1 MLRTLPGTLALLL
14 GFCLSAAPAA
24 AQGPAADSLPL
35 SLRAALDLGLQRN
48 PQVLTAG
55 YSRSAAGAG
64 LWDAYG
70 NFLPQVSL
78 SGQLQQVDEGQ
89 FVLFGAEFVSP
100 QSRNTVYSWD
110 VTHSLLDS
118 GRDLFR
124 LKSARANVDQAIAGY
139 DLQSL
144 TTATQIETQY
154 LEARRQQALVN
165 RALFEVEQRKQQ
177 LALAQGRY
185 DVGAVTRSDVLLARL
200 ELNRA
205 EVAVL
210 QAEQRLEEA
219 RLGLRRLLGG
229 ALPDRPLE
237 LTTTFQ
243 VFQPGYD
250 IQDLVARALAEH
262 PSLRETRAQQ
272 EADAAQLW
280 MARSAYLPSLQL
292 RYTIQ
297 RTAADTFDFK
307 FSEFSEQ
314 SVVGLV
320 LNWQVFGGFERYN
333 QTSQANAALQ
343 SARAEEVGRA
353 LQVEQDV
360 RTAHSRLLTAYA
372 SHQAAQLSVELAAED
387 LRLGEARY
395 RTGTGSFVD
404 LVDART
410 RSAVADVELISATYD
425 FYLAVVQ
432 LELATGLNLLPDEVN
447 ER

>member
-1 MLRTLPGTLALLL
+1 MLRTLPGTRALLL
-14 GFCLSAAPAA
+14 GLCLSATPAA

-70 NFLPQVSL
+70 NFLPRVSL
-78 SGQLQQVDEGQ
+78 SGQLQRLNQGA
-89 FVLFGAEFVSP
+89 FVLFGREFESP
-100 QSRNTVYSWD
+100 QSYNTGYQWD
-110 VTHSLLDS
+110 ITHSLLDS

-124 LKSARANVDQAIAGY
+124 LRNARANVDRTIAGY
-139 DLQSL
+139 DLQTLS
-144 TTATQIETQY
+144 TATEIETQY
-154 LEARRQQALVN
+154 LEARRRDALVEQA
-165 RALFEVEQRKQQ
+165 RLEVERRQRQ
-177 LALAQGRY
+177 LELAEGRY
-185 DVGAVTRSDVLLARL
+185 NVGSVTKSDVLLARL

-210 QAEQRLEEA
+210 QAQQQQEEA

-229 ALPDRPLE
+229 ALPAGPIE
-237 LTTTFQ
+237 LTTSFE
-243 VFQPGYD
+243 VFPPPFDVEQLID
-250 IQDLVARALAEH
+250 RAQRDH
-262 PSLRETRAQQ
+262 PSLRESRAQQ

-280 MARSAYLPSLQL
+280 IARSSYLPSLQL
-292 RYTIQ
+292 QYSLQ
-297 RTAADTFDFK
+297 RTAADTIDFV
-307 FSEFSEQ
+307 FSDFAEQ
-314 SVVGLV
+314 SFVGV
-320 LNWQVFGGFERYN
+320 ALNWQVFGGFERYN

-343 SARAEEVGRA
+343 SARAEEASRS
-353 LQVEQDV
+353 LQIEQDV

-372 SHQAAQLSVELAAED
+372 THQASRLAVELAVED

-410 RSAVADVELISATYD
+410 RAAQADTDLITATYE
-425 FYLAVVQ
+425 FYLALVQ
-432 LELATGLNLLPDEVN
+432 LELATGLNLLPDEVDQP
-447 ER
+447 